1 MIQSELHECLKDGR
15 PLLEHG
21 YFNTHEEL
29 FGVLERAHSA
39 TFAESASPAEWCQ
52 VFIISQSISTG
63 HSLGATHS

>member
-39 TFAESASPAEWCQ
+39 TFAENLL
-52 VFIISQSISTG
+52 F
-63 HSLGATHS
+63 LLNGARCS